1 MNNNINFY
9 FMNIFYC
16 TIIGGCVLVIH
27 KIKMIKLKIYF
38 IIVKMLSTTESE
50 TKLEFVPGVFI
61 GDRGVDFKNLIKGLL
76 KGSNISEKYVNILTS
91 EDNLQVYS
99 AVFTSD
105 MLDDNNNYQIYEQL
119 GDLSCNKFIVW
130 YIYNR
135 FPQLKTLEG
144 IKIAARVRINYGSKQ
159 CFSDI
164 ADKLNFWNFISAPN
178 DLRQRNKKSLLEDVF
193 EAFIGATEYIL
204 DNHLGIGV
212 GYACV
217 YNILESIFDKIEI
230 SLRYQDLYD
239 AKTRLKELF
248 DYKLHELGPF
258 IYEETKDKLINISRV
273 YRLKGATY
281 ETTKEGKINTS
292 KIIGPY
298 DKELIGEGK
307 SNLKSSAQQYA
318 AKNALYNLRNQGIFK
333 PIPEIFKRINGFKI
347 DTEIDRRYNRDTI
360 NNMVRVKTKSKFEYN
375 YMCTPVNIM
384 CRQRNYNGI
393 KQCIKL
399 GCDPNLL
406 DTYGLTAFD
415 NLLIGNKNQK
425 LISKCLEKFEKVN
438 IHRSI
443 YKTYLSNYDITKFYH
458 KINILE

>member
-1 MNNNINFY
+1 
-9 FMNIFYC
+9 
-16 TIIGGCVLVIH
+16 
-27 KIKMIKLKIYF
+27 
-38 IIVKMLSTTESE
+38 MLSETE

-61 GDRGVDFKNLIKGLL
+61 GDRGVAFKNLIKGLL
-76 KGSNISEKYVNILTS
+76 KWSNVSDKYINILTS
-91 EDNLQVYS
+91 EENLQIYS

-105 MLDDNNNYQIYEQL
+105 MLDVNSNYQIYEQL

-135 FPQLKTLEG
+135 FPQLKTSEG

-159 CFSDI
+159 CFSNI
-164 ADKLNFWNFISAPN
+164 AEKLNFWNFISAPN

-204 DNHLGIGV
+204 DNDLGIGV

-217 YNILESIFDKIEI
+217 YNILESIFDKIDI

-273 YRLKGATY
+273 YRLKGASY
-281 ETTKEGKINTS
+281 ETTQGKINTS
-292 KIIGPY
+292 KITGTY

-307 SNLKSSAQQYA
+307 SSLKSTAQQFA
-318 AKNALYNLRNQGIFK
+318 AKNALYNLRNKGIFK
-333 PIPEIFKRINGFKI
+333 PIPTIFKIINGFKT
-347 DTEIDRRYNRDTI
+347 DTQIYTKYNQDTI
-360 NNMVRVKTKSKFEYN
+360 NNMIRMKILSKFEHN
-375 YMCTPVNIM
+375 YMCTPIIMM
-384 CRQRNYNGI
+384 CRQRDYIGI
-393 KQCIKL
+393 KQCINL
-399 GCDPNLL
+399 GCDPNIL

-415 NLLIGNKNQK
+415 NLVIGNKNQK

-438 IHRSI
+438 IHKNI
-443 YKTYLSNYDITKFYH
+443 LKIYLSNYDIAKFYH
-458 KINILE
+458 KINIIE